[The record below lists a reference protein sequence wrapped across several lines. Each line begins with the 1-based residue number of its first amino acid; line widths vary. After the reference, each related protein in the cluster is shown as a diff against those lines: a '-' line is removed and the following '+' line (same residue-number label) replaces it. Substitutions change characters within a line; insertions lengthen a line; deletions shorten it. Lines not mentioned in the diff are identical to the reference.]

1 MVVSVYVVVVE
12 VEVVALASV
21 DDAWVAGGDEVV
33 ADHCKMQ
40 DFGS

>member
-1 MVVSVYVVVVE
+1 MVVSVYGVVVAVVVVA
-12 VEVVALASV
+12 VVSV

-40 DFGS
+40 GFDS